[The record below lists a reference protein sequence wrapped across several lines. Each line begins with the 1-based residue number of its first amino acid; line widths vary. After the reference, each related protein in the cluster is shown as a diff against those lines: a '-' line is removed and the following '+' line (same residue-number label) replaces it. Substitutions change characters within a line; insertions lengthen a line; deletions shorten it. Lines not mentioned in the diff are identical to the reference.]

1 MRRGHRAVT
10 FGLATVAVALALG
23 ACAAEGSDRGQPP
36 QDTVAPQA
44 STTAEGVHGT
54 PDSSGA
60 GLDWVEDYEAVCVS
74 MVRGVAPAKA
84 VEELTSGRART
95 FPSRV
100 AAEDW
105 VVASDDDDRYWI
117 AAGQI
122 GDWTFVWEDNGFQGS
137 LDRSAVRLSA
147 GTVFVSAYWNVNAV
161 ETFTLARNGHIVRQ
175 FDPVLD
181 RNGGTGDALPA
192 EARLDWDEAEVSML
206 RLQATITDEEPASW
220 SWLDAPGVSFWG
232 STQ

>member
-1 MRRGHRAVT
+1 
-10 FGLATVAVALALG
+10 
-23 ACAAEGSDRGQPP
+23 
-36 QDTVAPQA
+36 
-44 STTAEGVHGT
+44 
-54 PDSSGA
+54 
-60 GLDWVEDYEAVCVS
+60 LDWVEDYEAVCVS